1 MSMVDRET
9 TEKLIL
15 DKLEEIRQIMLA
27 YNPDADYVSAYIA
40 KVSDGNGND
49 DGDWD
54 CWTLAAYNRYWEGEP
69 PIDRVGFIDIGGE
82 KWDRCRHEP
91 GDRPGKCSWRE
102 T

>member
-1 MSMVDRET
+1 MADRET

-27 YNPDADYVSAYIA
+27 YNPDETHLSMCISRVE
-40 KVSDGNGND
+40 DGNGND

-54 CWTLAAYNRYWEGEP
+54 CWYLMVNNEYWDSTA
-69 PIDRVGFIDIGGE
+69 PIDRTGCVDIVDE
-82 KWDRCRHEP
+82 KWSKCRHEP
-91 GDRPGKCSWRE
+91 GDGTRKGDWRE